1 MTQRQKDKSFTRRIT
16 FRLTE
21 KEWTALAG
29 LLEKS
34 TAGNLSSL
42 IRQVLFKGA
51 VTINTRDRSLD
62 IVMEELSRIR
72 KELQAIGINVNQI
85 TRRFHVET
93 LSEERLARAQEVIS
107 VYHHTGEKVTRLFT
121 IIAKFSEKWLPES

>member
-1 MTQRQKDKSFTRRIT
+1 MKQERGDKGFSHRIT

-34 TAGNLSSL
+34 TADSLSSL

-85 TRRFHVET
+85 TRRFHKET
-93 LSEERLARAQEVIS
+93 LSEARLARAQEVIS

-121 IIAKFSEKWLPES
+121 IIAKLSEKWLPES